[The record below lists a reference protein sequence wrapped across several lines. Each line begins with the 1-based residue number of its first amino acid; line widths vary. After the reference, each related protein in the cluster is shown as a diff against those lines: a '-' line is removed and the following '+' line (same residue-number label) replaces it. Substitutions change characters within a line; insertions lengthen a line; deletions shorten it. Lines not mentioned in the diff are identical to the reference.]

1 MLVTER
7 RFDVRVIS
15 SDALAQYMD
24 HRNMTVRKLAIRV
37 GCSPATIGHLR
48 SGKRDY
54 VRDSW
59 AKAIEDALD
68 APRDS
73 LFVPELST
81 VTREVRRTERKTA

>member
-7 RFDVRVIS
+7 RFDVRVIDHKS
-15 SDALAQYMD
+15 LARYMK
-24 HRNMTVRKLAIRV
+24 HRDFTVRTLALRV

-54 VRDSW
+54 VRSSW

-73 LFVPELST
+73 LFMPELST
-81 VTREVRRTERKTA
+81 VTREVRRLEDAS